1 MLTGQQ
7 LKKSSSKNFYQ
18 CSKCEAKFG
27 RPAFVQ
33 CAGTNYQGQ
42 KLKALSCAA
51 CGELITLS
59 ALPVVRV
66 EPSQLPHVDLA
77 SVPEFLRTITGS

>member
-1 MLTGQQ
+1 MLTEQQ
-7 LKKSSSKNFYQ
+7 LMQSPTNFYQ
-18 CSKCEAKFG
+18 CPKCGAEFG

-33 CAGTNYQGQ
+33 CAGANYEGQ
-42 KLKALSCAA
+42 SLKALSCAA

-66 EPSQLPHVDLA
+66 EPPPLLDVDPA
-77 SVPEFLRTITGS
+77 TVPEFLRPITGS